1 MKKPVVAVI
10 MGSDSDLSVVKNAI
24 SVLNEF
30 NVPHE
35 VLIISAHRSP
45 DVTTKYAKTAKKAG
59 IKVIIAAAGGA
70 AHLAGVIASHFPLP
84 VIGIPIKT
92 STLNGVDSL
101 YSIVQMPPGIP
112 VATVGINAAK
122 NAGLLA
128 VQILSIEDKKLAKA
142 MMEYKKKLAG
152 KVINKSKKLQEIG
165 IDRYLETMKKTHC
178 NCDEPRVLGATK
190 QSC

>member
-165 IDRYLETMKKTHC
+165 IDRYLETMKK
-178 NCDEPRVLGATK
+178 NAL
-190 QSC
+190 